1 MPAEDEVQKLLS
13 LLKRAIRSSGRSQK
27 EVDRQIGVQPG
38 YLSQVMIGRLDLKLK
53 HLLRALEAIE
63 VEPSGFFKLAFP
75 QRSGDA
81 KGADLLSLISSDL
94 ALAEAFPERARV
106 ASDAASRPAI
116 QQQPSESG
124 SINDQEL
131 RRMVARLLSE
141 ELNESGPPPTR
152 GTPSGPDC

>member
-1 MPAEDEVQKLLS
+1 MPAEDEVEKLLT

-75 QRSGDA
+75 QRSSDG

-94 ALAEAFPERARV
+94 GFGADIAI
-106 ASDAASRPAI
+106 RPASTSSSFAG
-116 QQQPSESG
+116 PGRESAESER
-124 SINDQEL
+124 IDDQEL
-131 RRMVARLLSE
+131 RRVVARLLSE
-141 ELNESGPPPTR
+141 ELNEGGEPPSQRPPR
-152 GTPSGPDC
+152 SQGR